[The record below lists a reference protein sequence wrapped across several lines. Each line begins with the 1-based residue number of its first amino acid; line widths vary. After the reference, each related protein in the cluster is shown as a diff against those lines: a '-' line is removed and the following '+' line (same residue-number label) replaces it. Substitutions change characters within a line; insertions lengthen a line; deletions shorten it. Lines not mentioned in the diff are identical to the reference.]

1 MDHVCHYHSPLG
13 DLTLASDGE
22 ALIGLW
28 FDDQKYYADTLQE
41 GYDETASPLFDDAIR
56 WLDAYFNGQIP
67 SFVPEFHFRTSA
79 FRQRVWQILLT
90 IPYGKTMT
98 YQEIAQ
104 IIAKERGI
112 EKMSAQA
119 VGNAVGHNPI
129 SLIIPCHRVIG
140 SDGSLTG
147 YAGGLERK
155 RELLEMEKRV
165 YLKVHPGDDKTNKE
179 E

>member
-1 MDHVCHYHSPLG
+1 MILFAYYNRYMDYLCHYHSPLG

-28 FDDQKYYADTLQE
+28 FDGQKYYADTLQE
-41 GYDETASPLFDDAIR
+41 EYDEAELPVFADAIR
-56 WLDAYFNGQIP
+56 WLDAYFDGQIP
-67 SFVPEFHFRTSA
+67 SFVPEFHFRTST

-90 IPYGKTMT
+90 IPYGKTTT
-98 YQEIAQ
+98 YHEIAR
-104 IIAKERGI
+104 IIAKERGV

-147 YAGGLERK
+147 YAGGLDRK
-155 RELLEMEKRV
+155 QKLLAWEKAV
-165 YLKVHPGDDKTNKE
+165 LSG
-179 E
+179 